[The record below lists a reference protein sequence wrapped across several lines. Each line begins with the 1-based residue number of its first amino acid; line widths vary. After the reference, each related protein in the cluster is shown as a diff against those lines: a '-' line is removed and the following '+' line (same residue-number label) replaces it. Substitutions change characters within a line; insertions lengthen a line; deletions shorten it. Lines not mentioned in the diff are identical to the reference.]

1 MRDYSKGQ
9 IYIIR
14 NHVDDR
20 VYIGSTTRTLANRF
34 SDHKSQAKS
43 QKYKQKLY
51 DAFGELGVDKFYI
64 ERLEE
69 YPCND
74 VQALV
79 AREGYYIRMH
89 DSVNNGLN
97 GKLSGRS
104 IAQYWRENYYNDPA
118 FNEDRRARNRIY
130 CANRRATDPEFRNKK
145 NAYSKQYKAERCATD
160 PEYREKC
167 REQNRVYMA
176 QRRALMKQNADVTAP
191 SVD

>member
-1 MRDYSKGQ
+1 M
-9 IYIIR
+9 
-14 NHVDDR
+14 
-20 VYIGSTTRTLANRF
+20 
-34 SDHKSQAKS
+34 
-43 QKYKQKLY
+43 KLY
-51 DAFGELGVDKFYI
+51 DAFEELGVDKFYI

-79 AREGYYIRMH
+79 ARQGYYIRMY

-104 IAQYWRENYYNDPA
+104 GPQYWRENKYNDPA

-130 CANRRATDPEFRNKK
+130 VAIRRATDPE
-145 NAYSKQYKAERCATD
+145 YSKKRMLIQNNTKQRCATD
-160 PEYREKC
+160 PKYREKL
-167 REQNRVYMA
+167 REQSRIYAAN
-176 QRRALMKQNADVTAP
+176 RRALMKQNADVTAP